1 MSDFLLTLE
10 DVRIRYGRIPVV
22 HGVSLN
28 VSPGSVVGILG
39 ANGAGKT
46 TTMRSIVGQ
55 RQMTGTVTFD
65 GEVISGKPAHI
76 IARAG
81 IAMVPE
87 GRRVFSSLTVL
98 NNLKTGSFPR
108 KGGWNDRATLDDVV
122 ELFPELKPM
131 LHRQAGILSG
141 GQQQMLA
148 VGRAMMSKPKLMIL
162 DEPSLGLAPLV
173 VQRIYDAIRQ
183 LSQANMSILL
193 AEQNAAMALGSVQY
207 AYVMQTG
214 LVVEQGDAAML
225 RTSSRVEEI
234 YLGRTSDTT
243 NANDDNAANQVKVVD
258 R

>member
-1 MSDFLLTLE
+1 MNDYLLTVE

-22 HGVSLN
+22 HGVSLA
-28 VSPGSVVGILG
+28 VSTGAVVGILG

-46 TTMRSIVGQ
+46 TTMRAIMGQ

-65 GEVISGKPAHI
+65 GEVISGKPAHL

-87 GRRVFSSLTVL
+87 GRRVFSSLSVL
-98 NNLKTGSFPR
+98 NNLKTGSIPR
-108 KGGWNDRATLDDVV
+108 RGGWKDSATLDDVV

-173 VQRIYDAIRQ
+173 VQRIYGAIRQ

-193 AEQNAAMALGSVQY
+193 AEQNAAMALSSVQY
-207 AYVMQTG
+207 AYLMQTG
-214 LVVEQGDAAML
+214 LVVEQGDAALL
-225 RTSSRVEEI
+225 RTSSRVQEI
-234 YLGRTSDTT
+234 YLGRSNSAAT
-243 NANDDNAANQVKVVD
+243 NDDPIAVNQVKVVD
-258 R
+258 Q

>member
-1 MSDFLLTLE
+1 MNDYLLTVD
-10 DVRIRYGRIPVV
+10 DVRVRYGRIPVV

-28 VSPGSVVGILG
+28 VSPGAVVGILG

-46 TTMRSIVGQ
+46 TTMRSIMGQ
-55 RQMTGTVTFD
+55 RQMTGTITFD

-87 GRRVFSSLTVL
+87 GRRVFSSLSVL
-98 NNLKTGSFPR
+98 NNLKTGSIPR
-108 KGGWNDRATLDDVV
+108 RGGWRDEATLDDVV

-148 VGRAMMSKPKLMIL
+148 VGRAMMSKPRLMIL

-173 VQRIYDAIRQ
+173 VQRIYGAIRQ

-193 AEQNAAMALGSVQY
+193 AEQNAAMALSSVEY

-234 YLGRTSDTT
+234 YLGRSSDTAHSAVT
-243 NANDDNAANQVKVVD
+243 NAVNQVKVVD
-258 R
+258 Q